1 MPSSGKR
8 FEYLFFGWCPRWSC
22 VILFPWIR
30 GLFPYSSIHLF
41 SVSFVCS
48 RYTRLTCQLLTTRQ
62 MRSEWRSRG
71 PEFTVPPCQWMIH
84 SRAQGSAAVKS
95 RQRSLRAQILLADWL
110 KCMSK
115 QNGII
120 VSKVKWK
127 DWDKLWPL
135 RIFFIFFY
143 SGFLLLADHWGLT
156 QQHTRNEI
164 KLVIALL
171 LDLGVESKMSVRS
184 LTLNYLTCS
193 WTKTVDPSR
202 VDAVLFSP
210 TSSWILAR
218 KEHSKQHYVA
228 KSRILPRSSA
238 YQGSE

>member
-22 VILFPWIR
+22 VCVILFPWIR
-30 GLFPYSSIHLF
+30 GLFPYSSIHLL

-135 RIFFIFFY
+135 RIFFFFFTLAFY
-143 SGFLLLADHWGLT
+143 CWQITEVSHSSTLEMKLNLLLL
-156 QQHTRNEI
+156 
-164 KLVIALL
+164 
-171 LDLGVESKMSVRS
+171 
-184 LTLNYLTCS
+184 CC
-193 WTKTVDPSR
+193 
-202 VDAVLFSP
+202 
-210 TSSWILAR
+210 WILVLKVKCLYAR
-218 KEHSKQHYVA
+218 WHW
-228 KSRILPRSSA
+228 II
-238 YQGSE
+238 